1 MERLLL
7 LAIVMMAGTLL
18 VATSSDADAQSQ
30 RDPDGQPSLDELLD
44 LGGQPEP
51 TEPDAS
57 HDPAVETERPAADP
71 DALDVSEQTERLLS
85 GQEASDVLE
94 QALVEMTEVS
104 QRLGRRFDPGLE
116 TQRMQE
122 AILDK
127 LNQVIEAAKQ
137 QQMQGGGGGS
147 GSGGEASQRRSMS
160 GSQIAGQQSGQAQS
174 GGQQGGAEGS
184 SAHAG
189 GASPGQVRDGGEDRP
204 LESLRSEWG
213 GLPPRL
219 RDELSEGLSE
229 RFSPVYRDLT
239 EAYYRRLAEEP

>member
-1 MERLLL
+1 MKRFWL
-7 LAIVMMAGTLL
+7 LAIVTMAGTLL
-18 VATSSDADAQSQ
+18 LATSFDAGAQPQ
-30 RDPDGQPSLDELLD
+30 RDPNGQPSLDELLD
-44 LGGQPEP
+44 LGGEP
-51 TEPDAS
+51 APADTDGS
-57 HDPAVETERPAADP
+57 QDTAVETDEPATDP
-71 DALDVSEQTERLLS
+71 GALDVSEQTERLLS
-85 GQEASDVLE
+85 GEQASDVLE
-94 QALVEMTEVS
+94 QALAEMTEVS

-122 AILDK
+122 SILDK

-137 QQMQGGGGGS
+137 QQMQSGGGGGS
-147 GSGGEASQRRSMS
+147 GGEVSQRRSMS

-189 GASPGQVRDGGEDRP
+189 GASPGQVREAGEDRP